1 MGLWEHSNIFPR
13 KLMAI
18 ASSLYAIWA
27 EERLYGNTALSLAG
41 NWHHP
46 SALGLRKV
54 GFALN
59 AFCFPEAC
67 VWNLI
72 LAPNTVMQ
80 LTSILT
86 LK

>member
-1 MGLWEHSNIFPR
+1 
-13 KLMAI
+13 MAI